1 MIYVKHLSLPSEY
14 AEVKL
19 IEKEMRT
26 CFNSMYPFKIF
37 SAKDLYEVDF
47 DDITIFYG
55 GNGSGKTTLLNILA
69 EKILSNRHSD
79 FNNSP
84 FFKQFTEMS
93 RVEYRKPLKGS
104 QVLTSDD
111 VFDYVLNIRE
121 LNEEVD
127 SKRDQLLEKY
137 EQTHRQ
143 YKLDHSIM
151 HLNGLE
157 DYERWKETRDII
169 YKKVSQSRYVK
180 ERLDKNVDMFSNGET
195 AMKYFT
201 DMIDEDSLYLM
212 DEPENSLSVEYQ
224 LELAE
229 YISASARH
237 FRCQFV
243 IATHSPI
250 FLSLPNA
257 RIYNLD
263 EYPVCQQKWTELPNV
278 RKYFEFFMSHK
289 DEF

>member
-1 MIYVKHLSLPSEY
+1 M
-14 AEVKL
+14 
-19 IEKEMRT
+19 
-26 CFNSMYPFKIF
+26 
-37 SAKDLYEVDF
+37 
-47 DDITIFYG
+47 
-55 GNGSGKTTLLNILA
+55 
-69 EKILSNRHSD
+69 
-79 FNNSP
+79 
-84 FFKQFTEMS
+84 
-93 RVEYRKPLKGS
+93 
-104 QVLTSDD
+104 
-111 VFDYVLNIRE
+111 
-121 LNEEVD
+121 
-127 SKRDQLLEKY
+127 
-137 EQTHRQ
+137 
-143 YKLDHSIM
+143 
-151 HLNGLE
+151 NGLE

-229 YISASARH
+229 YIAASARH

-250 FLSLPNA
+250 FLSLPKA

-263 EYPVCQQKWTELPNV
+263 EYPVCLQKWTELPNV

>member
-1 MIYVKHLSLPSEY
+1 MIYIKHLSLPSEY
-14 AEVKL
+14 AEVEL
-19 IEKEMRT
+19 IKKEMRT

-69 EKILSNRHSD
+69 EKILSTRHSD

-93 RVEYRKPLKGS
+93 RVEYRKPRKGS

-127 SKRDQLLEKY
+127 SKREQLLDKY
-137 EQTHRQ
+137 EQTHKQ

-201 DMIDEDSLYLM
+201 DMINEDSLYLM
-212 DEPENSLSVEYQ
+212 DEPENSLSIEYQ

-229 YISASARH
+229 YIAASARH

-250 FLSLPNA
+250 FLSLPKA

-263 EYPVCQQKWTELPNV
+263 EYPVCLQKWTELPNV